1 MNQKGNFKNNGNN
14 IKIQLSK
21 IQTKLNSKDQK
32 LPDQLRKNYRKIA
45 IKLTEMMNN
54 AGWKQI
60 YLHACFAVIG
70 VAITITCMHK
80 HLQQPQF
87 AQKIKYFEN

>member
-45 IKLTEMMNN
+45 IKLTDMMNN

-60 YLHACFAVIG
+60 YLHA
-70 VAITITCMHK
+70 
-80 HLQQPQF
+80 
-87 AQKIKYFEN
+87 